1 MSVSLSRDDP
11 GAAMGPPF
19 PQTLLVQSGSGTTYC
34 LTSCSLQNRFCLF
47 AYLFA
52 SLGCHIGDTVCKA
65 VSKFSTHPCATILSN
80 PSVCVAKT
88 GVPSRQR
95 QCVSRSL
102 GLAVLCMEDLL
113 SGLRPDSCESLT

>member
-1 MSVSLSRDDP
+1 MTQEQLWALPFHRLSLCSQDQ
-11 GAAMGPPF
+11 GLLTTQHLALYKIGF
-19 PQTLLVQSGSGTTYC
+19 VCLLV
-34 LTSCSLQNRFCLF
+34 
-47 AYLFA
+47 YLFA
-52 SLGCHIGDTVCKA
+52 SLGCHIGDTACKA
-65 VSKFSTHPCATILSN
+65 VSKLFSTHPCATILSN

-95 QCVSRSL
+95 RFVSHFL